1 MPASALLHTLD
12 AMASAKLNVFH
23 WHIVDQQSW
32 PLASP
37 TFPDL
42 AQLGAYSPEA
52 VYGPEDVELVVRRAA
67 SLGISVMLEVHI
79 LTCRRRNVAEGPL
92 SD

>member
-1 MPASALLHTLD
+1 
-12 AMASAKLNVFH
+12 MAIAKLNVFH

-42 AQLGAYSPEA
+42 AQLGAYSPEE
-52 VYGPEDVELVVRRAA
+52 VYGPEDVELVGNSSSAT
-67 SLGISVMLEVHI
+67 
-79 LTCRRRNVAEGPL
+79 LTCLL
-92 SD
+92 SPGAS